1 MVVATWFVSFMYQEL
16 GSLQT
21 GVPVVIF
28 RYVVACAESGIKI
41 AKGMMANRFF
51 IGHVVICNLQTK
63 DIRL

>member
-1 MVVATWFVSFMYQEL
+1 MAIWLVSFIYQEF
-16 GSLQT
+16 GSLHS